1 MADAL
6 RRHEEI
12 LRAAIDSS
20 GGYVFKTT
28 GDAFCASFSTP
39 SAAVEAVTSAQRSL
53 TSEEWPTSQPL
64 RVRMGLHSGVCEE
77 RDGDYFGPAVNRT
90 ARLTA
95 LAHGG
100 QVLVSG
106 ATAELLFDSLAEGV
120 ALTDLGRH
128 RLKDLGRPE
137 HLFQLGTPDLHD
149 RFPPLASLDNP
160 RVPNNLPAQMT
171 SFVGRDRR
179 DHQPARSHRR
189 APARDADGGG
199 RGGKVPPCPAAG
211 RRDCGRPR
219 RRRLVGGAGAPG
231 RSRSGRRGGGG
242 RPRLSRGAGPAAA
255 RDVGRAA
262 PRHGPGAGHRQLRAC
277 PRRHRKPG

>member
-1 MADAL
+1 MTLLFTDIEGSTKLWESEPAEMADAL

-77 RDGDYFGPAVNRT
+77 RDSDYFGPAVNRT

-100 QVLVSG
+100 QVLVSS

-137 HLFQLGTPDLHD
+137 HLFQLGARRPA
-149 RFPPLASLDNP
+149 RPLSSAGVTRQPESS
-160 RVPNNLPAQMT
+160 Q
-171 SFVGRDRR
+171 
-179 DHQPARSHRR
+179 QPARTDDEASWVATARS
-189 APARDADGGG
+189 PACATSSASTG
-199 RGGKVPPCPAAG
+199 
-211 RRDCGRPR
+211 
-219 RRRLVGGAGAPG
+219 
-231 RSRSGRRGGGG
+231 S
-242 RPRLSRGAGPAAA
+242 
-255 RDVGRAA
+255 
-262 PRHGPGAGHRQLRAC
+262 
-277 PRRHRKPG
+277 